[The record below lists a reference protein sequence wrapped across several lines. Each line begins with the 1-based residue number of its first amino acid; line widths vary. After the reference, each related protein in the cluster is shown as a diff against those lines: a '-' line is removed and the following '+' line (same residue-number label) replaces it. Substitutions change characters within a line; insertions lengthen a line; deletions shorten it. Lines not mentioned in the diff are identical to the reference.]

1 MPYQRWV
8 PVKHNFHLLPTTSRN
23 LGWVGAEIWRGEP
36 SSIRSQSPSKQGST
50 FANWV
55 TACVTAA
62 VTWLTPVWA
71 REWMKGESSF
81 SAWKAL
87 RHWLFPLLLHVP
99 CMPLFPPSSVRL
111 IVLKSAFFKYTF
123 RTSSPQWHE
132 EVPFRTET
140 KLNQIWAWKW
150 LGFYPYLPQ
159 KNQMWKDT
167 ACKTFKI
174 LAVRVWELGAHG
186 NGIISSGT
194 SDISLPSLH
203 SP

>member
-1 MPYQRWV
+1 MC
-8 PVKHNFHLLPTTSRN
+8 NSSSN
-23 LGWVGAEIWRGEP
+23 LTYTCV
-36 SSIRSQSPSKQGST
+36 SKRMDERRQ
-50 FANWV
+50 
-55 TACVTAA
+55 
-62 VTWLTPVWA
+62 
-71 REWMKGESSF
+71 SSF

-87 RHWLFPLLLHVP
+87 RHWLLPLLLHVP
-99 CMPLFPPSSVRL
+99 CMPLFPPSSVRS

-123 RTSSPQWHE
+123 RTSSPQWLE

-167 ACKTFKI
+167 VCKTFKI